1 MEKKKAFQ
9 VWSFWLKKGTKRVT
23 YVACWKMNHPS
34 LGALIELDSVGR
46 IVASCF
52 PVEIFRFSCVSAA
65 WRKRW
70 SRGDLFSTFF
80 AIDVSYLE
88 IRERD
93 LRNIAQRIYANCT
106 SLNIRLR
113 SCPVTAGGVR
123 SVVERVP
130 AQLRSLSF
138 DFTYCNIGPEAA
150 QVEQVAREVAQGV
163 PAGLS
168 SLLCFF

>member
-34 LGALIELDSVGR
+34 LGELIELDAVGC
-46 IVASCF
+46 IVASCV
-52 PVEIFRFSCVSAA
+52 PVEIFRFSCVSTA

-80 AIDVSYLE
+80 AIDVSYRE

-93 LRNIAQRIYANCT
+93 LGNIAQRIHANCK

-130 AQLRSLSF
+130 ALVLRF
-138 DFTYCNIGPEAA
+138 DIELFSDFS
-150 QVEQVAREVAQGV
+150 VK
-163 PAGLS
+163 
-168 SLLCFF
+168 